1 VKTAR
6 RGSDVPLEV
15 EVGARRRKLHGS
27 QVRQAGVV
35 VDGEVGSGPPQ
46 FTDCNRDVKAC
57 TGQDAVW
64 S

>member
-1 VKTAR
+1 
-6 RGSDVPLEV
+6 VPLEV